1 MTICKIEKICFH
13 SKEKEKNHRSLYL
26 TFFTRNYTEQKNTMI
41 VNVMKGLTGYLNHKE
56 LLMLE
61 ANEQVIIETVLRETM
76 DPNKSKQIIL
86 C

>member
-1 MTICKIEKICFH
+1 
-13 SKEKEKNHRSLYL
+13 
-26 TFFTRNYTEQKNTMI
+26 MI